1 MTAHRTVGG
10 PLAGVRALEVGGIG
24 PAPFCGMLLA
34 DMGVDVIRIERPD
47 SALTDEDAMVDVT
60 NRGRR
65 SVCLDLKKAEG
76 RATLLRLIEISDLM
90 YEGSRPGVAE
100 RLGIGPQE
108 CLQRNPSLVY
118 GRITGWGQSGPMAMR
133 AGHDINYIGISG
145 ALYPCGPADG
155 PPVPP
160 LHHLGDYGGGGTM
173 LALGLVAALTHARAT
188 GVGQVVDT
196 AILDGTALMTAYLQ
210 GERTAGRWSDVR
222 GENLLDGGAPF
233 YRCYE
238 CADGQY
244 VAVGAIEPKFSAQL
258 QDLLGLG
265 ASDELR
271 ELWYRREAWPHV
283 SQKVAKIIATRT
295 RDEWVERSRDYDA
308 CLTPVL
314 SPAEVT
320 THPHNADRGVFV
332 PAAAGGVQPA
342 PSPRFD
348 RTPSQLGTPPMLGE
362 HTDEVLAEVGL
373 TLPEIAELR
382 ARGVV
387 GR

>member
-1 MTAHRTVGG
+1 
-10 PLAGVRALEVGGIG
+10 
-24 PAPFCGMLLA
+24 
-34 DMGVDVIRIERPD
+34 
-47 SALTDEDAMVDVT
+47 
-60 NRGRR
+60 
-65 SVCLDLKKAEG
+65 
-76 RATLLRLIEISDLM
+76 M
-90 YEGSRPGVAE
+90 YEGFRPGVAE

-108 CLQRNPSLVY
+108 CLQRNPALVY
-118 GRITGWGQSGPMAMR
+118 GRITGWGQGGPLAMR
-133 AGHDINYIGISG
+133 AGHDINYIAVSG
-145 ALYPCGPADG
+145 ALYPCGPYDG

-173 LALGLVAALTHARAT
+173 LALGLVAALVHARAT
-188 GVGQVVDT
+188 GIGQVVDA

-210 GERTAGRWSDVR
+210 GERTAGRWSEVR

-238 CADGQY
+238 CADGRY

-258 QDLLGLG
+258 QDVLGLG
-265 ASDELR
+265 PSDELR
-271 ELWYRREAWPHV
+271 GLWYRRDAWPHV
-283 SQKVAKIIATRT
+283 SKEVARIIATST

-314 SPAEVT
+314 SPDEVAAY
-320 THPHNADRGVFV
+320 PHNADRGVYL

-348 RTPSQLGTPPMLGE
+348 RTPAQPGTPPLPGE
-362 HTDEVLAEVGL
+362 HTDEVLTEVGL
-373 TLPEIAELR
+373 TPQEIAGLR

>member
-1 MTAHRTVGG
+1 
-10 PLAGVRALEVGGIG
+10 
-24 PAPFCGMLLA
+24 
-34 DMGVDVIRIERPD
+34 
-47 SALTDEDAMVDVT
+47 
-60 NRGRR
+60 
-65 SVCLDLKKAEG
+65 
-76 RATLLRLIEISDLM
+76 
-90 YEGSRPGVAE
+90 
-100 RLGIGPQE
+100 
-108 CLQRNPSLVY
+108 
-118 GRITGWGQSGPMAMR
+118 
-133 AGHDINYIGISG
+133 
-145 ALYPCGPADG
+145 
-155 PPVPP
+155 
-160 LHHLGDYGGGGTM
+160 
-173 LALGLVAALTHARAT
+173 
-188 GVGQVVDT
+188 VVDT

-238 CADGQY
+238 CADGRY

-271 ELWYRREAWPHV
+271 ELWYRREAWPYV

-314 SPAEVT
+314 SPAEVA
-320 THPHNADRGVFV
+320 THRHNADRGVFV

-348 RTPSQLGTPPMLGE
+348 RTPSQLGTPPLLGE